1 VHFTTFLI
9 NKIMANT
16 FQIKRRTSN
25 TSAPGSLLAGEL
37 AYNEAGDVL
46 YYGNSNGT
54 VKKIGGSGAF
64 VTYDTTQTVTGA
76 KTFTGSVD
84 LGSSAVTTQQ
94 TRTDSSTSV
103 ANTAFV
109 QDVASLLDGGSF

>member
-1 VHFTTFLI
+1 MHFATFKI

-16 FQIKRRTSN
+16 FQIKRRTAN
-25 TSAPGSLLAGEL
+25 ASAPSSLLAGEL
-37 AYNEAGDVL
+37 AFNEAGDVL

-84 LGSSAVTTQQ
+84 LGSSATTTTQ
-94 TRTDSSTSV
+94 TVTDSSTSV

>member
-1 VHFTTFLI
+1 
-9 NKIMANT
+9 MANT

-25 TSAPGSLLAGEL
+25 ADAPASLLAGEL
-37 AYNEAGDVL
+37 AFNEAVDVL
-46 YYGNSNGT
+46 YYGNSDGSI
-54 VKKIGGSGAF
+54 KKIGGSGAF

-76 KTFTGSVD
+76 KTFIGSVD
-84 LGSSAVTTQQ
+84 LGSAAVTTTQ
-94 TRTDSSTSV
+94 TSTDSSTSV